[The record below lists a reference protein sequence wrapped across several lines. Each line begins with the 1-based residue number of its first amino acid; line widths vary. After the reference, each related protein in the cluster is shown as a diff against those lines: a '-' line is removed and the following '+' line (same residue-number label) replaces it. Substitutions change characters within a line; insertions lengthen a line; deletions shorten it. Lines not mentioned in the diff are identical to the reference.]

1 MATQN
6 APAEL
11 IPAIDLKEGRCV
23 RLRQGRMDD
32 ATVFSDDPVA
42 MALYW
47 QGLGARRLH
56 VVDLDGAFAG
66 RPVNGDVIASICAAL
81 DIPVQIGG
89 GIRDATTLQGYLDV
103 GVRWGIIGTRA
114 AKDPKWAVEL
124 AQAYPG
130 QVIVG
135 IDARNGLVATEGWA
149 AATELAAV
157 DLARCFEDGGVAGII
172 YTDIDRD
179 GMLSGINLDETVRLA
194 ESVGLPVYA
203 SGGLASLADVG
214 RLASAIARCR
224 GRLAGCIS
232 GRALYEG
239 SLDYRQASELLAGSV
254 S

>member
-1 MATQN
+1 MSQDR
-6 APAEL
+6 PLVEL

-42 MALYW
+42 MALHW
-47 QGLGARRLH
+47 QQLGAQRLH

-66 RPVNGDVIASICAAL
+66 RPVNGEVIASICAEL

-89 GIRDATTLQGYLDV
+89 GIRDADTLQGYLDV

-114 AKDPKWAVEL
+114 AREPSWALEV
-124 AQAYPG
+124 ARAYPG

-135 IDARNGLVATEGWA
+135 IDARKGLVATEGWA

-157 DLARCFEDGGVAGII
+157 DLARRFEDGGVAGII

-179 GMLSGINLDETVRLA
+179 GMLAGINLEETMRLA
-194 ESVGLPVYA
+194 ESVDLPVYA
-203 SGGLASLADVG
+203 SGGLASVADVE
-214 RLASAIARCR
+214 RLVTAIAQCS

-239 SLDYRQASELLAGSV
+239 ALDYRQASELLSRGV
-254 S
+254 G

>member
-1 MATQN
+1 MADQATS
-6 APAEL
+6 AEL

-23 RLRQGRMDD
+23 RLRQGRMED

-42 MALYW
+42 MALHW
-47 QGLGARRLH
+47 QQMGAKRLH

-66 RPVNGDVIASICAAL
+66 RPVNGELIASICAAL

-89 GIRDATTLQGYLDV
+89 GIRDADTLQAYLEA

-114 AKDPKWAVEL
+114 ARQPDWAVEL

-135 IDARNGLVATEGWA
+135 IDARKGLVAIEGWA
-149 AATELAAV
+149 ATSEVSAV
-157 DLARCFEDGGVAGII
+157 GLARRFEDGGVAGII

-179 GMLSGINLDETVRLA
+179 GMLAGININETIALA
-194 ESVGLPVYA
+194 EAIDLPVYA
-203 SGGLASLADVG
+203 SGGLASMADVKQ
-214 RLASAIARCR
+214 LAAAVARCR

-239 SLDYRQASELLAGSV
+239 ALDFRIASDLLAGAA
-254 S
+254 

>member
-1 MATQN
+1 MAHQH
-6 APAEL
+6 ALAEL

-23 RLRQGRMDD
+23 RLRQGRMED

-42 MALYW
+42 MALHW
-47 QGLGARRLH
+47 QQQGARRLH

-66 RPVNGDVIASICAAL
+66 RPVNGDVIAAICAAL
-81 DIPVQIGG
+81 EIPVQIGG
-89 GIRDATTLQGYLDV
+89 GIRDAVTLQGYLDV

-114 AKDPKWAVEL
+114 AKEPGWALEV
-124 AQAYPG
+124 ARAYPG

-135 IDARNGLVATEGWA
+135 IDARKGLVATEGWA

-157 DLARCFEDGGVAGII
+157 DLARRFEDGGVAGII

-194 ESVGLPVYA
+194 EATDLPIYA
-203 SGGLASLADVG
+203 SGGLASMADVEL
-214 RLASAIARCR
+214 LATAIERCS

-239 SLDYRQASELLAGSV
+239 TLDFRQASEILAGRPA
-254 S
+254 

>member
-1 MATQN
+1 MGQRQTA
-6 APAEL
+6 AEL
-11 IPAIDLKEGRCV
+11 IPAIDLKGGRCV

-42 MALYW
+42 MALHW
-47 QGLGARRLH
+47 QELGARRLH

-66 RPVNGDVIASICAAL
+66 RPVNGEVIAAICEAL

-89 GIRDATTLQGYLDV
+89 GIRDAATLQSYLDA

-114 AKDPKWAVEL
+114 AKEPAWAVDL
-124 AQAYPG
+124 AGAYPG

-135 IDARNGLVATEGWA
+135 IDARKGLVATEGWA

-157 DLARCFEDGGVAGII
+157 DLVRRFEGCGVAGII

-179 GMLSGINLDETVRLA
+179 GMLSGINLEETMRLA
-194 ESVGLPVYA
+194 EATTLPVYA
-203 SGGLASLADVG
+203 SGGLATMADVE
-214 RLASAIARCR
+214 RLAAAVARCS
-224 GRLAGCIS
+224 GQLAGCIS

-239 SLDYRQASELLAGSV
+239 ALDYRQASDLLMGRVA
-254 S
+254 